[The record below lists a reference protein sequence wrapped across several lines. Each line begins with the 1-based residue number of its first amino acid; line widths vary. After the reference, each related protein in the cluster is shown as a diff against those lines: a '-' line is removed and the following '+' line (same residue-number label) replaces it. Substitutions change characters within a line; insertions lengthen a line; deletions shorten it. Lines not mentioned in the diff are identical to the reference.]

1 MTLESLGPRAAS
13 DCKQRAHAAR
23 LLSHPGG
30 IREHP
35 TGRRGQP
42 EKGAYPLPGTERCN
56 RFYPPGSDS
65 SSLWAAQPQLQHS
78 RPAPADLPSPHTLLG
93 LPGATP

>member
-1 MTLESLGPRAAS
+1 MTLESLGPRAGS
-13 DCKQRAHAAR
+13 DWKQRAHPAR

-30 IREHP
+30 TREHP

-42 EKGAYPLPGTERCN
+42 EKGAYPLPGTECCN

-78 RPAPADLPSPHTLLG
+78 HPAPSDLPTPHTLLRM
-93 LPGATP
+93 PRATP